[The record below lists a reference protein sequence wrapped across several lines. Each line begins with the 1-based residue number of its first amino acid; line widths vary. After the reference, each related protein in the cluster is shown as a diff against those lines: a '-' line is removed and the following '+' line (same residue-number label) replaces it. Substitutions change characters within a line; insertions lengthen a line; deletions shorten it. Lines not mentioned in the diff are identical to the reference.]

1 MDNDLEDL
9 DFILSFHPISS
20 IKKMIFHG
28 YSAIEQGWN
37 LIKEMQLSMNYV
49 VWMKYNYT

>member
-1 MDNDLEDL
+1 MDNVLEDV

-28 YSAIEQGWN
+28 YSAIEHGCN
-37 LIKEMQLSMNYV
+37 LMKEMKLL
-49 VWMKYNYT
+49 MKYNYT